1 MIRGKSKSPYA
12 NVKSKINS
20 RSMTLGKSSNP
31 SNNFYLNKLNEIRK
45 IIQNPKPYDKEDKLA
60 KIQ

>member
-1 MIRGKSKSPYA
+1 MRGKSKSPYA

-20 RSMTLGKSSNP
+20 RSMTLGKSSNL

-45 IIQNPKPYDKEDKLA
+45 IINDKKPYDK
-60 KIQ
+60 

>member
-1 MIRGKSKSPYA
+1 
-12 NVKSKINS
+12 
-20 RSMTLGKSSNP
+20 MTLDKPSNP

-45 IIQNPKPYDKEDKLA
+45 IINDKKPSEKEDKLA